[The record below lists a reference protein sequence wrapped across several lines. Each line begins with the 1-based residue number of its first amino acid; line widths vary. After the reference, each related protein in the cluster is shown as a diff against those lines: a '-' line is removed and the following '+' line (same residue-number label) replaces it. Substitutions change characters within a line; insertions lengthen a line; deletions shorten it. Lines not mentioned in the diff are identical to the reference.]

1 MTRPALSLALV
12 FLLVATGC
20 RSTQITYRTADET
33 AATQLAPETQ
43 TQLREAAQEGP
54 DQLVAVA
61 IRLAD
66 ENRSDAPALAA
77 FAARLQPAAAGLLTV
92 TMTDL
97 FPASE
102 ADISAAVG
110 SVMSAPASQDT
121 ASRPTGHT
129 FFDQW

>member
-1 MTRPALSLALV
+1 MARPVLSLALG
-12 FLLVATGC
+12 LLLATTGC
-20 RSTQITYRTADET
+20 RGTQINYQTADET
-33 AATQLAPETQ
+33 AATPLTLEAQ
-43 TQLREAAQEGP
+43 TQLREAAREGP
-54 DQLVAVA
+54 DQLVAVT

-66 ENRSDAPALAA
+66 ENPTDAPALTA